1 MVIHMATD
9 VAGLLDKAISIH
21 RLSSD
26 YKLALVM
33 GISASSLTSYRHGKT
48 LPDAR
53 VIGKLCELT
62 GDDPALLLAEIEAQR
77 AKTDEARA
85 LWLEVVQRLQS
96 TLHVVILSALFGGA
110 LWGGFPME
118 THAKT
123 PESKGFQV
131 YTSGNIRQAINRH
144 TRRLRSFVTAILGRF
159 FWGIDRVPCPAST
172 AHA

>member
-1 MVIHMATD
+1 MAAN
-9 VAGLLDKAISIH
+9 VAALLDKAKVMH
-21 RLSSD
+21 RLPSD
-26 YKLALVM
+26 YKLALVL
-33 GISASSLTSYRHGKT
+33 GVSFSTPANYRTGKT

-53 VIGKLCELT
+53 VIAKLCDLT

-77 AKTDEARA
+77 AKTQEARA

-118 THAKT
+118 SHAKT
-123 PESKGFQV
+123 PEIKGFHV
-131 YTSGNIRQAINRH
+131 YTSWNIRHAINRH
-144 TRRLRSFVTAILGRF
+144 VRRLRSVVTVMIGRF
-159 FWGIDRVPCPAST
+159 FGGLVRVPCPAST